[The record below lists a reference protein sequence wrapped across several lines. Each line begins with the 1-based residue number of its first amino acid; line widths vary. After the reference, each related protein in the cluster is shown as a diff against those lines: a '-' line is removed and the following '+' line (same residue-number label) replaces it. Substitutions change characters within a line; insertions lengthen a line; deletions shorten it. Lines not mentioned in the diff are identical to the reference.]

1 MSEYF
6 TYFPTIEHDLTN
18 VGQTV
23 TLTNVL
29 RRFIVRNDLQERSDI
44 FYKYNVQMGDRP
56 DIIAEKYYGDADL
69 AWLVLHFN
77 DIKDPI
83 FDFPLFGQDFDNYIK
98 GKYGSVPAARSEV
111 HEYRQ
116 ILQEADVKFDGTKI
130 PERYVVIDNTTADD
144 LATGEILATVS
155 SGSVSSTT
163 IRNTGSYTTTSIV
176 PTITFD
182 APTTKTATAISGINQ
197 ATGVVDEVNVVELG
211 SGYTSVPTVTI
222 VAPTSGTQ
230 ATATAVMDSSGTRV
244 ERITI
249 TNGGSGYT
257 KTPLV
262 TIAPPVQGT
271 TATGTVTLDS
281 GKLKT
286 VTITNSGTGYT
297 FPPSITITGGTKN
310 TLFYSIS
317 KYDYEEELNEK
328 KREIKL
334 LDKRYADKVR
344 DEIETVLRNGI

>member
-6 TYFPTIEHDLTN
+6 TYFPTVEHDLTK

-29 RRFIVRNDLQERSDI
+29 RRFIVRNDLQERSDV
-44 FYKYNVQMGDRP
+44 FYKYNVQVGDRP

-77 DIKDPI
+77 NIKDPI
-83 FDFPLFGQDFDNYIK
+83 FEFPLFGNDFDNYIK

-111 HEYRQ
+111 HEYRRT
-116 ILQEADVKFDGTKI
+116 LQEKEVKFDGTVI
-130 PERYVVIDNTTADD
+130 PERYVVIDGTTADTE
-144 LATGEILATVS
+144 ATGEILTTVS
-155 SGSVSSTT
+155 GGSVSSTT
-163 IRNTGSYTTTSIV
+163 IKNSGSYTTTSIV

-182 APTTKTATAISGINQ
+182 APTTKTATAISSINQ
-197 ATGVVDEVNVVELG
+197 ATEVVDGIRVVESG

-257 KTPLV
+257 KTPVV

-271 TATGTVTLDS
+271 TATGTVTLDD

-297 FPPSITITGGTKN
+297 FAPSITITGGTKN
-310 TLFYSIS
+310 TLFYGIS
-317 KYDYEEELNEK
+317 KYDWEEELNEK
-328 KREIKL
+328 RREIKL
-334 LDKRYADKVR
+334 LDKRFADRVR
-344 DEIETVLRNGI
+344 EEIETILRDGI